1 MLQNMIGFRVSRT
14 ENVFFSQVGLI
25 SERDDNDIRFVI
37 DQYA

>member
-14 ENVFFSQVGLI
+14 ESVICSQVGLN